1 MLSSEKPAENAPS
14 DSTSPN
20 ITRELAVGSGWMIGA
35 QLAIQAIGL
44 LSTIILARLLIPADF
59 GLVAVAITIFAGLQ
73 ALSDLSFDVPLI
85 QNPHAGRAEYDS
97 AWTLSACRDIL
108 IAIGLTVAAEPIASG
123 FEDFSMEFRIS
134 ALWTFARS

>member
-35 QLAIQAIGL
+35 QLVIQAIGL

-59 GLVAVAITIFAGLQ
+59 GLVALAITIFAGLQ

-85 QNPHAGRAEYDS
+85 QNPRAGRAEYDFGMDTIRVS
-97 AWTLSACRDIL
+97 RYPDRDR
-108 IAIGLTVAAEPIASG
+108 AHRRSG
-123 FEDFSMEFRIS
+123 TDRLRI
-134 ALWTFARS
+134 